1 MASTEDDPLR
11 AIFDDEDDEEMGD
24 PIDDRIA
31 TFQGLMSQARRKLH
45 IVPHLAGSE
54 LKTSVQSLASLVET
68 ARDAMDRVH
77 EEVDRTPN
85 ASRYM
90 RTVRLCDRELER
102 LVARYEKLMDDDD
115 LSHIRRHLMEAEAS
129 AAAAE
134 AGERRVHLANGRIV
148 EENASALDDVRM
160 TLERTT
166 ERGGLALRDLKS
178 QTETL
183 KLSSDAILDTDG
195 VLKESKRVLNA
206 MARRAA
212 TNKAATALIVL
223 FELIIIVFIIYYKWF
238 WPEATGGGS

>member
-1 MASTEDDPLR
+1 
-11 AIFDDEDDEEMGD
+11 
-24 PIDDRIA
+24 
-31 TFQGLMSQARRKLH
+31 
-45 IVPHLAGSE
+45 
-54 LKTSVQSLASLVET
+54 
-68 ARDAMDRVH
+68 
-77 EEVDRTPN
+77 
-85 ASRYM
+85 
-90 RTVRLCDRELER
+90 
-102 LVARYEKLMDDDD
+102 MDDDD

-223 FELIIIVFIIYYKWF
+223 FEIIIIVFIIYYKWF